1 MGIASAI
8 ERGSQVFVYD
18 ERGQMLFSKRPDA
31 GGGAAGGCRTPLP
44 KGSGPHD
51 GLLGFTGSTVT
62 VRSGSVVFIYGLHG
76 EIVYSK
82 PA

>member
-18 ERGQMLFSKRPDA
+18 ERGQMLFAK
-31 GGGAAGGCRTPLP
+31 P
-44 KGSGPHD
+44 KGSGPRD
-51 GLLGFTGSTVT
+51 GLLGFTGTTVT
-62 VRSGSVVFIYGLHG
+62 LRSGSVVFIYGLHG

>member
-1 MGIASAI
+1 MAIGSAV

-18 ERGQMLFSKRPDA
+18 ERGQMLFTK
-31 GGGAAGGCRTPLP
+31 P
-44 KGSGPHD
+44 KGSAPQD
-51 GLLGFTGSTVT
+51 GVLGFTGSTVT
-62 VRSGSVVFIYGLHG
+62 VRSGSVVFVYGLHG

>member
-1 MGIASAI
+1 MAIGSAI
-8 ERGSQVFVYD
+8 ERGSQVFVYN
-18 ERGQMLFSKRPDA
+18 EAGQMLYSK
-31 GGGAAGGCRTPLP
+31 P
-44 KGSGPHD
+44 KGSGPTD

>member
-1 MGIASAI
+1 
-8 ERGSQVFVYD
+8 VFVYN
-18 ERGQMLFSKRPDA
+18 ETGQMLYSK
-31 GGGAAGGCRTPLP
+31 P
-44 KGSGPHD
+44 KGSGPND

>member
-1 MGIASAI
+1 MFQKA
-8 ERGSQVFVYD
+8 RGD
-18 ERGQMLFSKRPDA
+18 
-31 GGGAAGGCRTPLP
+31 
-44 KGSGPHD
+44 GPTD
-51 GLLGFTGSTVT
+51 GLLGFTGSAVT